1 MLRCDDC
8 GNTFETEDLDYYTEC
23 VGEFWGSPA
32 YETFYVCPY
41 CGSDCYEEYEDDGM
55 TEEERKRHKHNLLK
69 GMYIIQ
75 EMDKK

>member
-8 GNTFETEDLDYYTEC
+8 GNTFEAEDLGHYTEC

-32 YETFYVCPY
+32 YETFYVCPF
-41 CGSDCYEEYEDDGM
+41 CGSDCYRECDEED
-55 TEEERKRHKHNLLK
+55 EEHKRMLK
-69 GMYIIQ
+69 KGLYILQ

>member
-1 MLRCDDC
+1 MLKCDDC
-8 GNTFETEDLDYYTEC
+8 GNTFEAEDLDYYTEC

-41 CGSDCYEEYEDDGM
+41 CGSDCYGECDEED
-55 TEEERKRHKHNLLK
+55 EEHKRMLK
-69 GMYIIQ
+69 KGLHILQ

>member
-1 MLRCDDC
+1 MLKCDDC

-32 YETFYVCPY
+32 YETFYVCPF
-41 CGSDCYEEYEDDGM
+41 CGSDCYGEDDGM

-69 GMYIIQ
+69 GMYILQ